1 MFLGLCD
8 LCNLFVG
15 NGELIIEHS
24 GLYSIKNKEL
34 QSSRIGS
41 FGGERKTICCYHV
54 MVRTFQVYPFP
65 MSDVLGNSQYVT
77 FESGTSEH
85 ILLLRSIRHPTK
97 CN

>member
-1 MFLGLCD
+1 MFLGLCN

-24 GLYSIKNKEL
+24 GLCSIKNKEL

-41 FGGERKTICCYHV
+41 FGGERKTYQV

-65 MSDVLGNSQYVT
+65 KSDVLGNS
-77 FESGTSEH
+77 
-85 ILLLRSIRHPTK
+85 
-97 CN
+97 